1 MQSGKSYGSIVGYVA
16 DGIFQNQEE
25 VDKSGQPNARVG
37 GLKYKDLDGKN
48 GITSDDQTWIFDP
61 VPAFSYGLNIALNY
75 KGFDFSMFWQGV
87 YDQDVYNNQKFQTDF
102 WAITDGGSNK
112 GTRLLDAW
120 NTKQHPL

>member
-1 MQSGKSYGSIVGYVA
+1 
-16 DGIFQNQEE
+16 FQNQKE

-87 YDQDVYNNQKFQTDF
+87 GKRDMMLRGELIEPFHENYSYNIFK
-102 WAITDGGSNK
+102 
-112 GTRLLDAW
+112 
-120 NTKQHPL
+120 H